1 MELHI
6 ERILQLNFFQDI
18 ANQMD
23 EKYRQKTLDNLSEK
37 LLQTVEKPNTEIYGG
52 EENS

>member
-6 ERILQLNFFQDI
+6 EHILQHNFFQDI

-23 EKYRQKTLDNLSEK
+23 EKYCLKSSDNMSENLLQNVEK
-37 LLQTVEKPNTEIYGG
+37 LDTEKVGG
-52 EENS
+52 KEDS